1 LFVVRQESGEEIM
14 LKFKTI
20 IKLGV
25 RSLAAGVASFSAF
38 ATPITN
44 ISGTDSG
51 HIQFPISEAAIAF
64 RPRTAAENSL
74 LIDNYYIHD
83 LTNQKG
89 LDIRAS
95 TQGSAPAWAYQTIT
109 IENSNFKNINRRED
123 LPGGNG
129 LHIDHIR
136 IAGGGNNQDN
146 KINILIEN
154 VTIDGG
160 DALPILI
167 TDGTYGTVTLRNV
180 TIKNTTL
187 NNVQFKTDNVGSVDK
202 IVIDNS
208 PGLGVALIGRPG
220 SIGEVLVRN
229 SPNVRL
235 GDSLNATGRTGATIS
250 YIDAA
255 SDSGIASEATSSGL
269 HMTPAVPNAVQ
280 FETTVTLPAA
290 AAIPEPGSTAIILS
304 AIGLLMVRRPKH
316 GPLS

>member
-1 LFVVRQESGEEIM
+1 MQFVKSIM
-14 LKFKTI
+14 
-20 IKLGV
+20 KLGV
-25 RSLAAGVASFSAF
+25 RIFPLALAPACAF

-44 ISGTDSG
+44 ISGNDPG
-51 HIQFPISEAAIAF
+51 HIQFPTSEAAIAF
-64 RPRTAAENSL
+64 RPRTPAEDSL
-74 LIDNYYIHD
+74 TIDNYYIHD
-83 LTNQKG
+83 LINQKG

-95 TQGSAPAWAYQTIT
+95 TQGSAPAWAYQSIT
-109 IENSNFKNINRRED
+109 IENSTFSNIQRRED

-180 TIKNTTL
+180 KIVNTTL

-202 IVIDNS
+202 IIVDNS

-229 SPNVRL
+229 SPGVRL

-255 SDSGIASEATSSGL
+255 SDAGLESGSSAL
-269 HMTPAVPNAVQ
+269 HLTPAIPNGVAFGGTVQ
-280 FETTVTLPAA
+280 LPAI
-290 AAIPEPGSTAIILS
+290 IPEPASTMLLAAGTAI
-304 AIGLLMVRRPKH
+304 ALLRKRRTR
-316 GPLS
+316 

>member
-1 LFVVRQESGEEIM
+1 M
-14 LKFKTI
+14 LKFKSI

-25 RSLAAGVASFSAF
+25 RTLAISALSHAAF
-38 ATPITN
+38 ATPVTN
-44 ISGTDSG
+44 ISGSDPG
-51 HIQFPISEAAIAF
+51 HIQFPTSEAAIAF
-64 RPRTAAENSL
+64 RPRTPAEDSL

-109 IENSNFKNINRRED
+109 IENSTFKNINRRED

-202 IVIDNS
+202 IIIDNS

-255 SDSGIASEATSSGL
+255 SDSGIDSESTSSGL
-269 HMTPAVPNAVQ
+269 HMTPAIPNGIP
-280 FETTVTLPAA
+280 FESTVTMPTPAL
-290 AAIPEPGSTAIILS
+290 IPEPGSMTLMVS
-304 AIGLLMVRRPKH
+304 ALGLLLVRRRH
-316 GPLS
+316 S

>member
-1 LFVVRQESGEEIM
+1 MPLFKSIMKLAVRI
-14 LKFKTI
+14 FP
-20 IKLGV
+20 
-25 RSLAAGVASFSAF
+25 LATASACAF

-44 ISGTDSG
+44 ISGNDPG
-51 HIQFPISEAAIAF
+51 HIQFPTSEAAIAF
-64 RPRTAAENSL
+64 RPRTPSENSL

-83 LTNQKG
+83 LINQKG

-95 TQGSAPAWAYQTIT
+95 TQGSAPAWAYQSIT
-109 IENSNFKNINRRED
+109 IENSTFKNIVRRED

-180 TIKNTTL
+180 KIVNTTL

-202 IVIDNS
+202 IIVDNS

-229 SPNVRL
+229 SPGVRL

-255 SDSGIASEATSSGL
+255 SDSGLDSQSSGL
-269 HMTPAVPNAVQ
+269 HLTPAVAGGVPFGDTVQ
-280 FETTVTLPAA
+280 MPVPAL
-290 AAIPEPGSTAIILS
+290 IPEPASTMLLAAGAGIL
-304 AIGLLMVRRPKH
+304 LLRKRR
-316 GPLS
+316 SR